1 MNKKLRNLH
10 TNNRFLSFLGDV
22 MKKYLVHITG
32 FLTGLINGLF
42 GAGGGIIAV
51 PLLKKSGLEQKH
63 AHATSIAV
71 TLPLSI
77 LSVCLY
83 VSSSKT
89 DLMKAISFM
98 PGGVLGAIA
107 GAFIIRKIS
116 PSLLKRIFG
125 GVVIFAAI
133 RGLMR

>member
-1 MNKKLRNLH
+1 
-10 TNNRFLSFLGDV
+10 

-51 PLLKKSGLEQKH
+51 PLLKKSGLRQKQ

-83 VSSSKT
+83 VSSSKGDFMT
-89 DLMKAISFM
+89 AVSFM

-116 PSLLKRIFG
+116 PALLKRIFG
-125 GVVIFAAI
+125 AVVIFAAI

>member
-1 MNKKLRNLH
+1 
-10 TNNRFLSFLGDV
+10 
-22 MKKYLVHITG
+22 MKKYIVHITG

-51 PLLKKSGLEQKH
+51 PLLKKSGLTQKQ

-83 VSSSKT
+83 VSSSKG
-89 DLMKAISFM
+89 DLLTALSFM

-116 PSLLKRIFG
+116 PSLLKRVFG
-125 GVVIFAAI
+125 AVVIFAAI
-133 RGLMR
+133 RGIMR